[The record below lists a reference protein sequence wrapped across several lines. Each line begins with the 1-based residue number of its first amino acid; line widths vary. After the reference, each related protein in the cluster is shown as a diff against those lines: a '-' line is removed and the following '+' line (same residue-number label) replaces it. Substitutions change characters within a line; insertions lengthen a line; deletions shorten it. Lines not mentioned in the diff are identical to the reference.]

1 MTVLWGGFFGKGI
14 EMPAQVDKEKCTG
27 CESCVEECPSEAI
40 SMEDGKAKVNPEACI
55 DCGVCVDACPEQAI
69 SMQ

>member
-1 MTVLWGGFFGKGI
+1 
-14 EMPAQVDKEKCTG
+14 MPAQVDKKKCTG

-40 SMEDGKAKVNPEACI
+40 KMEEGKAKVNPEACI
-55 DCGVCVDACPEQAI
+55 DCGVCIDACPEQAI